1 MNIEQQSDS
10 RTVIGVYH
18 LSKRYND
25 KFALNDINLHVA
37 NGEFVF
43 LVGPSG
49 AGKSTLLKLIYMD
62 DFPTEGQVIVGPFVS
77 TNMKRGKISQLRRK
91 IGVVFQ
97 DFRLLQDR
105 NVFENVAIAM
115 RVTGEKSFKIK
126 KKVTQVLT
134 QVGLYHKRNDLP
146 QTLSGGEQQR
156 VAIARAVV
164 NSPAILLADE
174 PTGNLDPEVTEE
186 ILKLLF
192 RINAAGTAILMATH
206 DLSLVENFGQRILVL
221 RDGCVKEDK
230 IIGFKG
236 DLNQRLRKLQKDPN
250 RFGPSWS
257 GDNK

>member
-1 MNIEQQSDS
+1 MTSGQHTEGRN
-10 RTVIGVYH
+10 VIGIYH
-18 LSKRYND
+18 LSKRYD
-25 KFALNDINLHVA
+25 GEFALNDINLHVA

-77 TNMKRGKISQLRRK
+77 TSMKRGKISLLRRK

-97 DFRLLQDR
+97 DFRLMHDR

-115 RVTGEKSFKIK
+115 RVTGEKRYEIK
-126 KKVTQVLT
+126 RKVMQVLT

-146 QTLSGGEQQR
+146 RMLSGGEQQR

-186 ILKLLF
+186 ILQLLF
-192 RINAAGTAILMATH
+192 RINATGTAILMATH
-206 DLSLVENFGQRILVL
+206 DLSLVEHFGQRILVL
-221 RDGCVKEDK
+221 RDGRLEEDK
-230 IIGFKG
+230 MIGFKG

-250 RFGPSWS
+250 RFGPGWS
-257 GDNK
+257 RKE

>member
-1 MNIEQQSDS
+1 MTSEQFTEN
-10 RTVIGVYH
+10 RNVIGIYH
-18 LSKRYND
+18 LSKRYDD
-25 KFALNDINLHVA
+25 KFALNDINLHVS

-49 AGKSTLLKLIYMD
+49 AGKSTLLKMIYMD

-77 TNMKRGKISQLRRK
+77 TNMKRNKISLLRRK

-97 DFRLLQDR
+97 DFRLMHDR

-115 RVTGEKSFKIK
+115 RVTGEKRYEIK
-126 KKVTQVLT
+126 RKVMQVLT

-146 QTLSGGEQQR
+146 RTLSGGEQQR

-174 PTGNLDPEVTEE
+174 PSGNLDPEVTEE
-186 ILKLLF
+186 IMKLLF

-221 RDGCVKEDK
+221 RDGRIEEDK
-230 IIGFKG
+230 MIGFKG
-236 DLNQRLRKLQKDPN
+236 DLSQRLQKLQEDPN
-250 RFGPSWS
+250 RFGPSW
-257 GDNK
+257 KREQ